1 MLRIVVAVAL
11 ILGVALLAAFLADN
25 PGAVSVDWLGY
36 HLSAPMALIAVALV
50 PVFAV
55 LLLAWRLLAWL
66 LGLPG
71 RIGRLRREARER
83 RGLLALVEGL
93 AAIEEGD
100 ARRAETL
107 ARRSQALLEQTPY
120 ARLLMARSAVLA
132 GDRTRA
138 MAEYRAML
146 DHRETEMLALRGLIE
161 DCADLLGAE
170 EVLALAERAAARQP
184 KARWALEALFRAQ
197 TGLHRW
203 AEAEKTLE
211 KLARLGFMAAD
222 EAATRRAALLTAR
235 AMAAEESGHDKEALQ
250 LAATAAKLQPELA
263 AAVVLQI
270 RLLGKAGK
278 KSRAERLAE
287 QFWARQPVRAVAV
300 AYLALDADEGASAR
314 LKRVR
319 KLVKANPEHRE
330 SRRLLAEA
338 ALAAEEYDL
347 ARQQL
352 ELAGIGDAA
361 AEQALDGDFFRLMA
375 ELEERERGDAL
386 MARKWLMKAAQAPQ
400 PSRWRCRECGSDYD
414 DWQPLCDRC
423 GALASIT
430 WPGHA
435 PLAVA
440 PLQAG
445 RDGVAEEESEP
456 DKAAQAG

>member
-1 MLRIVVAVAL
+1 MLRIVIAL
-11 ILGVALLAAFLADN
+11 ALVLGVALLAAFLADN

-55 LLLAWRLLAWL
+55 LLLIWRLLAWL

-71 RIGRLRREARER
+71 RLGRLRREARER

-100 ARRAETL
+100 ARKAQAL
-107 ARRSQALLEQTPY
+107 ARRSQALLKETPY
-120 ARLLMARSAVLA
+120 ARLLQARAAALA
-132 GDRTRA
+132 GDRARA
-138 MAEYRAML
+138 MADYRAML
-146 DHRETEMLALRGLIE
+146 DHKETEMLALRGLIGE
-161 DCADLLGAE
+161 CADLLGAE
-170 EVLALAERAAARQP
+170 EVLALAERAVARQP
-184 KARWALEALFRAQ
+184 KARWALEALFKAQ

-211 KLARLGFMAAD
+211 KLTRLGFVQAD
-222 EAATRRAALLTAR
+222 EAAALRAALLTAR
-235 AMAAEESGHDKEALQ
+235 AMAAEESGHDREALQ
-250 LAATAAKLQPELA
+250 LAAAATKLQPDLIA
-263 AAVVLQI
+263 AAVLQI

-278 KSRAERLAE
+278 KAKAERLAE
-287 QFWARQPVRAVAV
+287 DFWARQPVRAVAE
-300 AYLALDADEGASAR
+300 AYLALDADEGAAAR

-319 KLVKANPEHRE
+319 KLVKANPDQRE

-361 AEQALDGDFFRLMA
+361 AEKTLDGDFFRLMA

-386 MARKWLMKAAQAPQ
+386 MARKWLMKAAEAPP
-400 PSRWRCRECGSDYD
+400 PSRWRCRQCGSDYD
-414 DWQPLCDRC
+414 DWRPLCDRC
-423 GALASIT
+423 GALAGIV

-440 PLQAG
+440 PV
-445 RDGVAEEESEP
+445 VAETATAEDAEQ
-456 DKAAQAG
+456 ARVAQG